1 MNRHM
6 VKETGTQFFE
16 LASSLGRIHADTLS
30 SMANAAS
37 TTPLGPVFAM
47 NASLARLANE
57 GMDTMASRLATAKA
71 AAPKAKPKK
80 AKAPAKPKAAK
91 PAKAKAP
98 APVATLADTMEP
110 DVADVMVEADAI
122 APATTNDDLAKI
134 NGIGATTVKKLNGVG
149 ISSLPRRVHRQRP
162 PPPRRAATRRVAP
175 APSIR
180 PRPHRAAPPSR
191 RRR

>member
-149 ISSLPRRVHRQRP
+149 ISSFAQI
-162 PPPRRAATRRVAP
+162 AAMSEGQFTDLLESLDIR
-175 APSIR
+175 SIR
-180 PRPHRAAPPSR
+180 FSPATWIDEAKKFAA
-191 RRR
+191 